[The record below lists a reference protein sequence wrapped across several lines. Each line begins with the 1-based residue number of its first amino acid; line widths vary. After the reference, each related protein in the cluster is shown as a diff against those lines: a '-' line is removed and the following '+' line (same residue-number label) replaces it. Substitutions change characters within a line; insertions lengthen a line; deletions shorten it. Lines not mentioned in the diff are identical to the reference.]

1 MKNDEVQGAQTQQ
14 RRRMGKQ
21 VGRPRSS
28 SKQGQPVQP
37 EGGKQS
43 RNEQNRRAV
52 QFKEAGRQCSRDT
65 P

>member
-1 MKNDEVQGAQTQQ
+1 MKNDEVQGAQMQQ

-21 VGRPRSS
+21 VGRPRNS

-37 EGGKQS
+37 AAGKQS
-43 RNEQNRRAV
+43 RKRTKQACSTV
-52 QFKEAGRQCSRDT
+52 QRGRQCSRDT